1 MANHSPKGYKRLTIS
16 IPDDVAEA
24 VEALAKAQGT
34 PQSKAITSVLQEF
47 APSML
52 ALAKFMEQMKAGQK
66 TAAKETIRHLMGDSI
81 AQLMREQMELVP
93 PKKTGKKA

>member
-1 MANHSPKGYKRLTIS
+1 MATTLKRLTIS
-16 IPDDVAEA
+16 LPDDVAEA
-24 VEALAKAQGT
+24 VDALSKAQGI
-34 PQSKAITSVLQEF
+34 PQSKAIISTLQEF

-81 AQLMREQMELVP
+81 AELMREQMDLVP
-93 PKKTGKKA
+93 AKKAGKKA